1 MNNKLDWL
9 ESIRGG
15 GNPSSCSRTFNF
27 DKWSWSIF

>member
-9 ESIRGG
+9 ESIRG